1 MQAKNEEMEQTK
13 IHYEELA
20 TAVRAQAAQNITSL
34 EKKADLQK
42 RSLQEQ
48 HAKHVA
54 LLEEEMKLKQKAS
67 DALLQ
72 ETRHEAKNT
81 LKQQKDAH
89 EKELASMEAEYT
101 AKLNEANNNIKTLE
115 KELNALQKNN
125 DDLQTKY
132 NAASE
137 VSSTDILM

>member
-1 MQAKNEEMEQTK
+1 MQQDAVNRIQDWQQEHDATMQAKNEEMEQTK

-72 ETRHEAKNT
+72 ETRQEAKHT

-89 EKELASMEAEYT
+89 
-101 AKLNEANNNIKTLE
+101 
-115 KELNALQKNN
+115 
-125 DDLQTKY
+125 
-132 NAASE
+132 
-137 VSSTDILM
+137 